1 MADRSLDAAAITVD
15 GQPMPE
21 QLYEVLA
28 LVRVEESI
36 HLPDTFTLR
45 FEDPHFELFDRQ
57 TFGLGTRIDIAFSS
71 ESDMVTVTRGEVTAL
86 TVEPGP
92 RGRHQLVV
100 SGLDATHR
108 LARGP
113 KSRSFL
119 NMTDADIVSQIAADH
134 GLDTDIDATTEVNA
148 YVLQHSQS
156 DYAFCRDRAERI
168 GFDLWVAEGK
178 LFFKRHAEAQETPP
192 TLTWGDNLLAFRA
205 RFASA
210 ERCDEV
216 TVRGWDPAAKAAI
229 VGRSD
234 QGDAGTTARAA
245 TDLADSARRAFGRIT
260 RFAGQFPVS
269 SQSEADALARSL
281 HLKASGDE
289 VTVRGEARGN
299 PLIAA
304 GANVELSQ
312 VGDRLAGTYRV
323 TSVEHMH
330 GADLAYT
337 SRFVCGGKDPA
348 ALADLVAGGAN
359 GQAKRGWGSLVVG
372 VVTNADD
379 PQSLG
384 RVKVKFPTLTDQDES
399 DWARAVSPGAG
410 FDRGLQLIPEVND
423 EVLVGFEHDDKRRPV
438 VLGGLWNGSDTPPG
452 AKVNGGNVETRVWKS
467 RNGHLMELD
476 DSPVDKGSITISHG
490 DAKSSLHLE
499 LKESALRAE
508 KKLAISADSIEITAD
523 TTLKLKAGSVE
534 IQADGEVK
542 ISGSL
547 IRLN

>member
-1 MADRSLDAAAITVD
+1 MAERRLDAAAVTVD
-15 GQPMPE
+15 GQPMPSE
-21 QLYEVLA
+21 LYDMLA
-28 LVRVEESI
+28 LVRVEESV
-36 HLPDTFTLR
+36 HLPDTFSLR

-57 TFGLGTRIDIAFSS
+57 TFRLGTGIDVAFSS
-71 ESDMVTVTRGEVTAL
+71 EQDMVVVTRGEVTAL

-100 SGLDATHR
+100 WGLDATHR
-108 LARGP
+108 LATGP
-113 KSRSFL
+113 RTRSFQ
-119 NMTDADIVSQIAADH
+119 NMTDADIVSQIAGDYD
-134 GLDTDIDATTEVNA
+134 LDTDIDATPEVHE

-156 DYAFCRDRAERI
+156 DYAFLRDRAERI
-168 GFDLWVAEGK
+168 GFDLWVADGS
-178 LFFKRHAEAQETPP
+178 LHFKRHPEAQESPP
-192 TLTWGDNLLAFRA
+192 ALRWGDNLLAFRA
-205 RFASA
+205 RFSSA

-216 TVRGWDPAAKAAI
+216 TIRGWDPKAKAAI

-234 QGDAGTTARAA
+234 QGDTGTSAAAA
-245 TDLADSARRAFGRIT
+245 TDLADAARRAFGRVT

-289 VTVRGEARGN
+289 VVVRGEARGD

-304 GANVELSQ
+304 GANVEISQ
-312 VGDRLAGTYRV
+312 VGDQLAGTYRV
-323 TSVEHMH
+323 TSVEHVH
-330 GADLAYT
+330 GAGVAYT

-348 ALADLVAGGAN
+348 GLADLVGSAQN

-372 VVTNADD
+372 IVTNADD

-399 DWARAVSPGAG
+399 DWARVASPGAG

-452 AKVNGGNVETRVWKS
+452 AKVDNGKIETRLWKS